1 MYIPPRIILMSL
13 PCPKLSY
20 SILKEI
26 LGVLQMLEDVRSP
39 VPSQMLMN
47 APLNF
52 VRMFPQCDKALHPA
66 QVNLY
71 MTRDH

>member
-1 MYIPPRIILMSL
+1 
-13 PCPKLSY
+13 
-20 SILKEI
+20 
-26 LGVLQMLEDVRSP
+26 MLEDVRSP

-71 MTRDH
+71 MTRNH